1 MNPLPDQANCPAG
14 IGQSAVVAYRAQ
26 ADGCSQGA
34 DRALAT
40 STKWEA
46 TGVPDISFDESNIE
60 WRQLEGFDD
69 LWFYVYNVD
78 REKRIVDAI
87 FKFAANS
94 RIALHQHKVPY
105 VTLVLQGELRFYRPN
120 GELKEVRPVGSYVTG
135 LANGE
140 PHIEG
145 GGDEDVI
152 VLFSFRNADDV
163 LFIFLDENLQPVL
176 PFSANDFEE
185 QLKAQGPAKWQ
196 KAA

>member
-1 MNPLPDQANCPAG
+1 M
-14 IGQSAVVAYRAQ
+14 
-26 ADGCSQGA
+26 
-34 DRALAT
+34 
-40 STKWEA
+40 
-46 TGVPDISFDESNIE
+46 PDISFDESNIE